1 MLKMSGPAVI
11 DAIEKEKVMT
21 MISHAIIRNVT
32 VVRSHDSEVI
42 IDILRRSADT
52 GGNPRVSIH
61 VATATRQSHI
71 FPK

>member
-1 MLKMSGPAVI
+1 MSGPAVI

-61 VATATRQSHI
+61 AATATRQSHV